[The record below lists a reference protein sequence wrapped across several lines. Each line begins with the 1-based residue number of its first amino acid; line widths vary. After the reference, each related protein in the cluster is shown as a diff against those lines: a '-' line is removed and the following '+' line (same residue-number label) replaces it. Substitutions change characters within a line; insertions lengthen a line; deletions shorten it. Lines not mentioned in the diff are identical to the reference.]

1 MNITEK
7 KYKITPHTNQTIRAV
22 ADDGY
27 HFETL
32 NGEYLGNVV
41 YDGLGVRVEDKY
53 KIVQDTIKEN
63 DYYLKPFN

>member
-1 MNITEK
+1 MEN
-7 KYKITPHTNQTIRAV
+7 KYNITPHTNNTVRIIASE
-22 ADDGY
+22 GY

-53 KIVQDTIKEN
+53 KIVQDIIN
-63 DYYLKPFN
+63 DNNFYLKPFN